1 MSFNIGFYD
10 KSYDEANPGVDASVV
25 RQDDTL
31 RTSASLVIPLTSRL
45 NLLTTAGYTDVDSNL
60 PNYANE
66 NWFSS
71 VSVLGQF

>member
-1 MSFNIGFYD
+1 MNIGFYD

-31 RTSASLVIPLTSRL
+31 RSSASLVIPLTAQL
-45 NLLTTAGYTDVDSNL
+45 NLLTTAGYTDVRSNL
-60 PNYANE
+60 PNYTNE

-71 VSVLGQF
+71 VSILGQF